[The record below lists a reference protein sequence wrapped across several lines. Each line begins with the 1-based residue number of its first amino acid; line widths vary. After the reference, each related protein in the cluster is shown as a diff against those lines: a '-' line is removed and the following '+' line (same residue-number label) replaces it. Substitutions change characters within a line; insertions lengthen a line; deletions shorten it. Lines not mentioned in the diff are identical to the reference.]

1 VEHLA
6 DAVRPVEDSDLST
19 VGIHRETGSGNRGKA
34 VFPGVHTPYCY
45 YELF

>member
-6 DAVRPVEDSDLST
+6 GAAKPVEESDLST
-19 VGIHRETGSGNRGKA
+19 AAVHRENGSGNRGKA
-34 VFPGVHTPYCY
+34 VFPDVHTPYCY